1 MAYFCSMKYS
11 KAFVRWNWIA
21 LVFIYL
27 IFVAGSLVRITGSG
41 MGCPDWPKCFGQW
54 VPPTDEAELP
64 EDYKDIFSEKRAKKI
79 DKFSGML
86 ESAGFTKEAMALRS
100 DDSLLEEEDFN
111 AQKTWTEY
119 INRLVGFIAGNMLLL
134 AFLWMLIKF
143 RKRKLILIAGLNLVL
158 MAIQAWFGSIVVATN
173 LVPWT
178 ITVHMFL
185 GLLIVGIQLYIIRMI
200 SPSQQQNLP
209 QSKWM
214 LIMLWGVFLITVYQ
228 MFLGTQVREEI
239 DALVK
244 MGYSREQW
252 LAEVGWPFYVHRSFS
267 WLVLVLLGWMTI
279 KNEQTVK
286 YKPMRWIIGL
296 LAAEL
301 LSGILLAHVDMP
313 AIVQTMHLIFA
324 SAMFGILTLL
334 VFRSR
339 LVTKITQ

>member
-1 MAYFCSMKYS
+1 MNYS
-11 KAFVRWNWIA
+11 KGFVRWNWIA

-54 VPPTDEAELP
+54 VPPTDESALP
-64 EDYKDIFSEKRAKKI
+64 ENYKDVFSEKRAKKI
-79 DKFSGML
+79 EKFSGFL
-86 ESAGFTKEAMALRS
+86 EKLGFTNEANVLRT
-100 DDSLLEEEDFN
+100 DKTLLEEEDFN
-111 AQKTWTEY
+111 VRKTWTEY
-119 INRLVGFIAGNMLLL
+119 VNRLVGFIAGNMLLL
-134 AFLWMLIKF
+134 AFFWMLF
-143 RKRKLILIAGLNLVL
+143 RYRKRKLVLIAGLNLIL

-178 ITVHMFL
+178 ITIHMFL

-200 SPSQQQNLP
+200 SPSQQRNLP
-209 QSKWM
+209 QSTFM
-214 LIMLWGVFLITVYQ
+214 ITLLWLVFLITAYQ

-244 MGYSREQW
+244 QGYSREQW
-252 LAEVGWPFYVHRSFS
+252 LASVGWPFYVHRSFS
-267 WLVLVLLGWMTI
+267 WVVLVLLGWMTWQ
-279 KNEQTVK
+279 NEKTTK
-286 YKPMRWIIGL
+286 YQPIRWIIAL

-313 AIVQTMHLIFA
+313 AFVQTTHLIFA
-324 SAMFGILTLL
+324 SVMFGILTLM

>member
-1 MAYFCSMKYS
+1 MNYS

-54 VPPTDEAELP
+54 VPPTEESSLP
-64 EDYKDIFSEKRAKKI
+64 ENYKDIFSAKRAKKI
-79 DKFSGML
+79 DKFSNFL
-86 ESAGFTKEAMALRS
+86 ESMGFTAEARALRM
-100 DDSLLEEEDFN
+100 DKTLLEEEDFN
-111 AQKTWTEY
+111 WRKTWTEY
-119 INRLVGFIAGNMLLL
+119 VNRLVGFIAGNMLLI
-134 AFLWMLIKF
+134 AFLWMLVKF
-143 RKRKLILIAGLNLVL
+143 RQRKLLLIAGLNLVL

-185 GLLIVGIQLYIIRMI
+185 GLLIVGIQLYIIRLI
-200 SPSQQQNLP
+200 SPSQQVKMP
-209 QSKWM
+209 QSKLM
-214 LIMLWGVFLITVYQ
+214 LVLLWAVFLITAYQ

-244 MGYSREQW
+244 LGYSREEW
-252 LAEVGWPFYVHRSFS
+252 LTTVGWPFYVHRSFS
-267 WLVLVLLGWMTI
+267 WLVLVLLGWMTW
-279 KNEQTVK
+279 KNEKTVR
-286 YKPMRWIIGL
+286 YKAIRWVAGL
-296 LAAEL
+296 LALEL
-301 LSGILLAHVDMP
+301 VSGILLAHVDMP

-324 SAMFGILTLL
+324 SVMFGILTLL

-339 LVTKITQ
+339 LVTQITQ

>member
-1 MAYFCSMKYS
+1 LAYFCNMQVS
-11 KAFVRWNWIA
+11 KGFVRWNWVA

-64 EDYKDIFSEKRAKKI
+64 EDYKDVFSEKREKKI
-79 DKFSGML
+79 KKFSGLL
-86 ESAGFTKEAMALRS
+86 ESIGFRSEAKVLRT
-100 DDSLLEEEDFN
+100 DKSLLEEEDFN

-119 INRLVGFIAGNMLLL
+119 VNRLVGFIAGNMLLI
-134 AFLWMLIKF
+134 AFLWMLIKY
-143 RKRKLILIAGLNLVL
+143 RRHRKLSFIAALNLIL
-158 MAIQAWFGSIVVATN
+158 MAFQAWFGSIVVATN

-185 GLLIVGIQLYIIRMI
+185 GLLIVGIQIYIIRLV
-200 SPSQQQNLP
+200 SPSQQINLP
-209 QSKWM
+209 QSRLM
-214 LIMLWGVFLITVYQ
+214 IALLWVVFLITVYQ

-244 MGYSREQW
+244 QGYSREQW
-252 LAEVGWPFYVHRSFS
+252 LATVGWPFYVHRSFS
-267 WLVLVLLGWMTI
+267 WLVLVVLGWMTWH
-279 KNEQTVK
+279 NEKTTK
-286 YKPMRWIIGL
+286 YKPIRWLSGL
-296 LAAEL
+296 LIAEL
-301 LSGILLAHVDMP
+301 LTGILLAHVDMP

-324 SAMFGILTLL
+324 AVMFGVLTML

-339 LVTKITQ
+339 RVTQIT

>member
-1 MAYFCSMKYS
+1 MNYS

-27 IFVAGSLVRITGSG
+27 IFAAGSLVRITGSG

-54 VPPTDEAELP
+54 VPPTDEAALP
-64 EDYKDIFSEKRAKKI
+64 GDYKDVFSEKREKKI
-79 DKFSGML
+79 FKFSNLL
-86 ESAGFTKEAMALRS
+86 EAVGFQTEANALRT
-100 DDSLLEEEDFN
+100 DKSLLEEEDFN
-111 AQKTWTEY
+111 ARKTWTEY

-134 AFLWMLIKF
+134 SFLWMLVKY
-143 RKRKLILIAGLNLVL
+143 RRRKLLFIAGFNLVL

-185 GLLIVGIQLYIIRMI
+185 GLLIVGIQLYVIRLI
-200 SPSQQQNLP
+200 SPSQQVNLP
-209 QSKWM
+209 QTNWM
-214 LIMLWGVFLITVYQ
+214 IGLLWFVFLITVYQ

-244 MGYSREQW
+244 QGYSREQW
-252 LAEVGWPFYVHRSFS
+252 LAAVGWPFYVHRSFS
-267 WLVLVLLGWMTI
+267 WLVLVVLGWMTW
-279 KNEQTVK
+279 KNEKTTR
-286 YKPMRWIIGL
+286 YTSIRWIAGL

-313 AIVQTMHLIFA
+313 GIVQTAHLIFA
-324 SAMFGILTLL
+324 SVLFGILTLL
-334 VFRSR
+334 IFRTR
-339 LVTKITQ
+339 PVTQP

>member
-1 MAYFCSMKYS
+1 L
-11 KAFVRWNWIA
+11 R
-21 LVFIYL
+21 
-27 IFVAGSLVRITGSG
+27 
-41 MGCPDWPKCFGQW
+41 
-54 VPPTDEAELP
+54 TD
-64 EDYKDIFSEKRAKKI
+64 
-79 DKFSGML
+79 
-86 ESAGFTKEAMALRS
+86 T
-100 DDSLLEEEDFN
+100 SLLEEQDFN
-111 AQKTWTEY
+111 ARKTWTEY
-119 INRLVGFIAGNMLLL
+119 ANRLVGFISGNMLLI
-134 AFLWMLIKF
+134 AFLWMLIRY
-143 RKRKLILIAGLNLVL
+143 RKRKLILIAGLNLIL

-178 ITVHMFL
+178 ITIHLFL

-209 QSKWM
+209 QSKFM
-214 LIMLWGVFLITVYQ
+214 LTLLWVVFLITVYQ

-244 MGYSREQW
+244 LGYSREQW

-267 WLVLVLLGWMTI
+267 WLVLIVLGWMTW
-279 KNEQTVK
+279 KNEKTTK
-286 YKPMRWIIGL
+286 YTPIRWIVGL

-301 LSGILLAHVDMP
+301 LSGVLLAHVEMP

-339 LVTKITQ
+339 LATKFTRDSEI

>member
-1 MAYFCSMKYS
+1 MNYS

-21 LVFIYL
+21 VVFIYL

-54 VPPTDEAELP
+54 VPPTDESALP
-64 EDYKDIFSEKRAKKI
+64 ENYKDVFSEKRAKKI
-79 DKFSGML
+79 EKFSGFL
-86 ESAGFTKEAMALRS
+86 EKLGFTAEATALRT
-100 DDSLLEEEDFN
+100 DKTLLEEEDFN
-111 AQKTWTEY
+111 AQKTWIEY
-119 INRLVGFIAGNMLLL
+119 VNRLAGFIAGNMLLL
-134 AFLWMLIKF
+134 AFFWMLF
-143 RKRKLILIAGLNLVL
+143 RYRKRKLVLIAGLNLVL

-200 SPSQQQNLP
+200 SPSQQRNLP
-209 QSKWM
+209 QSRFM
-214 LIMLWGVFLITVYQ
+214 IILLWLVFLITAYQ

-244 MGYSREQW
+244 QGYSREQW
-252 LAEVGWPFYVHRSFS
+252 LATVGWPFYVHRSFS
-267 WLVLVLLGWMTI
+267 WVVLVLLGWMTWQYE
-279 KNEQTVK
+279 KTTK
-286 YKPMRWIIGL
+286 YQPIRWIIGL

-301 LSGILLAHVDMP
+301 LSGILLAHVDIP
-313 AIVQTMHLIFA
+313 AFVQTTQIIFA
-324 SAMFGILTLL
+324 SVMFGILTLM

>member
-1 MAYFCSMKYS
+1 MKYS

-64 EDYKDIFSEKRAKKI
+64 EDYKDIFSEKRSKKI
-79 DKFSGML
+79 EKFSRML
-86 ESAGFTKEAMALRS
+86 ESAGFTKEATALRT

-119 INRLVGFIAGNMLLL
+119 VNRLVGFIAGNMLLL
-134 AFLWMLIKF
+134 AFLWMLVKF
-143 RKRKLILIAGLNLVL
+143 RKRKLVLIAGLNLVL

-200 SPSQQQNLP
+200 SPSQQENLP

-267 WLVLVLLGWMTI
+267 WLVLVLLGWMTV
-279 KNEQTVK
+279 KNEQTVR
-286 YKPMRWIIGL
+286 YKPIRWIIGL

-301 LSGILLAHVDMP
+301 LTGILLAHVDMP